1 MVSKISV
8 FVHCSASDKLAV
20 DSLVLLVCELSLI
33 LQNPCGGNNTIC
45 TIKLSLKAFNALFTD
60 LQSR

>member
-33 LQNPCGGNNTIC
+33 LQNPYRRNNTC